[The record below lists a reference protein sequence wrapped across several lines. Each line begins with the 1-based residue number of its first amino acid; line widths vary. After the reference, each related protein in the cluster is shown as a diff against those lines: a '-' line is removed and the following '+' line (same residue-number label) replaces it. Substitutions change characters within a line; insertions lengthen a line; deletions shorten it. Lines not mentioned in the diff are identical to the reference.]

1 MSRLCIY
8 LPPFASDYS
17 GVCSA
22 LFDLDCMSVINDAAC
37 CTSHYVFY
45 DEPRWNEHVRPFF
58 STALRNIDA
67 ILGNDDKIVAGICEA
82 ARGISTEMIAV
93 VGTPVPAISGMDME
107 GIPSEIEFRTG
118 KPSFGFNTT
127 GFSYYDKGIV
137 QAGKVLIDRFAE
149 PAKTVKGRV
158 NIVGMTPLDFGTNGN
173 DESLIK
179 LLESAGWQIGCR
191 FFMGLTLSELHSCAS
206 AELNL
211 AVSSAG
217 LSLAKYLKRKFGTP
231 YVTGLPMGKEHAK
244 SWLLSLRKRGA
255 QKKDAVIHGKRL
267 LIVSD
272 QVVGNALRSAL
283 RHHDAGCSIDVASFF
298 GWDTDIMERGDLHL
312 EDEAQYLG
320 LLKTD
325 RYFALA
331 ADPILMDVQPASGLR
346 RLELVHPA
354 VSSKLSWD
362 KAPCFLDAGFS
373 QRMNTFIGILSEINQ
388 S

>member
-1 MSRLCIY
+1 MSQLCIY

-22 LFDLDCMSVINDAAC
+22 LFDLDCMSAINDAAC

-45 DEPRWNEHVRPFF
+45 DEPRWNGHVRPFF

-82 ARGISTEMIAV
+82 ARGINTEMIAV

-107 GIPSEIEFRTG
+107 GIASEIELRTG

-158 NIVGMTPLDFGTNGN
+158 NIVGMTPLDFGSNGN

-191 FFMGLTLSELHSCAS
+191 FFMGLTLSELRSCAS

-211 AVSSAG
+211 AVSSSG
-217 LSLAKYLKRKFGTP
+217 LALAKYLKRKFGMP
-231 YVTGLPMGKEHAK
+231 YVVGYPVGMEHSK
-244 SWLLSLRKRGA
+244 RWLLSLRKNCMPE
-255 QKKDAVIHGKRL
+255 KYTVMPEKRL
-267 LIVSD
+267 LIVAD
-272 QVVGNALRSAL
+272 QVMGNSLRLALRL
-283 RHHDAGCSIDVASFF
+283 FDAGCAVDVASFF
-298 GWDTDIMERGDLHL
+298 GWDAEIAESGDTHL
-312 EDEAQYLG
+312 ADEAQYLR
-320 LLKTD
+320 LLKTG

-331 ADPILMDVQPASGLR
+331 GDPMLMDVPAASELN
-346 RLELVHPA
+346 RLELIHPA
-354 VSSKLSWD
+354 VSSKLGWD
-362 KAPCFLDAGFS
+362 KVPCLLSAEFSRKIKNFAELLPAG
-373 QRMNTFIGILSEINQ
+373 NP
-388 S
+388 